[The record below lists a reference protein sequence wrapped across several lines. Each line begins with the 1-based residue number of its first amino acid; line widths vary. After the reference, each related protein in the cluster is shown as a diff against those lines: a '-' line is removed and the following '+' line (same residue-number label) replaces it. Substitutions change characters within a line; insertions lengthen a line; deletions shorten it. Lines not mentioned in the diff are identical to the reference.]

1 MNWLDW
7 IGDRLLQRERTKLP
21 TIEEHR
27 QRAAEQARR
36 ESERAQREADQ
47 VRARIERI
55 ELQRE
60 VWQRGNR

>member
-7 IGDRLLQRERTKLP
+7 IGDTLLRRERTKLP
-21 TIEEHR
+21 TIEEHS
-27 QRAAEQARR
+27 QRAAEQAKRD
-36 ESERAQREADQ
+36 SERAQREADR

-60 VWQRGNR
+60 V